1 MAQCNI
7 CEVHNEVHHFG
18 YEDYDKFLEK
28 QCFNTAI
35 WNDEEVE
42 ESHNILIKESCICE
56 NCLDKKYKNQMI
68 VY

>member
-7 CEVHNEVHHFG
+7 CEVHNEVNHFG
-18 YEDYDKFLEK
+18 YEDYDKFLER

-42 ESHNILIKESCICE
+42 ESYNILIKESCICE
-56 NCLDKKYKNQMI
+56 HCLDEKYNKGE
-68 VY
+68 